1 MSDRK
6 IGHVVSVDSFRVV
19 IELDGDLKS
28 LYKSGYD
35 NIYDI
40 ARINSYVILPVG
52 SEKIVAYITRV
63 KVQDETELNSS
74 SSSGIITLPE
84 SKRLIVATMIGTITS
99 DKEYV
104 QGVYNFPILD
114 NPVWYVKTEDLD
126 QIFDQEQK
134 ENISFDEDY
143 FLPVGIPPAFPDYE
157 IKINPDQLFGKH
169 AAVLGNTG
177 SGKSCTI
184 ASILQSIFRWES
196 NGQQINS
203 ANIIIFDTN
212 GEYKKAFDFE
222 KSDLNERVNALNIS
236 KDGLKVPYWFMNY
249 DDFDYLF
256 QPAEGSQAPVLKR
269 ALVKAKDKKSASREG
284 LPKAIRAELDN
295 VLEYIE
301 SGNDNELNRVV
312 YHSLESTCD
321 FLEEYYE
328 ELELHQILN
337 DLVDQRTNLTPNNG
351 WVNGVIRADI
361 KQNVLDDLK
370 PKLKQLDKETNGAS
384 VSTENDADLPIYF
397 NYKDL
402 FEECIDEA
410 IEELETSSSRIRE
423 YVTTLILRIRSYYY
437 DDRISIPFLLKS
449 NNIDKALPTFLS
461 FLTGIFTKAIKD
473 TNNIYSEYLK
483 EEDKEGNPKN
493 VVKTESDSQIAIIDL
508 SLLPYEVLENV
519 TGLIG
524 RLILEFLQRLI
535 KVSDYQD
542 KRGDFPIVLVLEEA
556 QNYIPEQDR
565 KEDRVSISKRVF
577 ERIAREGRKY
587 GLSLIIASQRPSELS
602 RTILSQCNSYI
613 IHRLQN
619 PGDQSYVKKLV
630 SSANEDI
637 LNQLP
642 VLPQQHAVITGDAVR
657 SPVQIKINDVN
668 PQPDSDDPEF
678 FAKWIQE
685 PEQDLNKKF
694 PDFEKVVNEW
704 INKSD
709 NQNDNEE

>member
-28 LYKSGYD
+28 LFKSGYD

-126 QIFDQEQK
+126 QIFDQEDK
-134 ENISFDEDY
+134 ETIDFDEDY
-143 FLPVGIPPAFPDYE
+143 FLPIGVPPAFPDYQ

-169 AAVLGNTG
+169 AAILGNTG

-184 ASILQSIFRWES
+184 ASILQSIFKWE
-196 NGQQINS
+196 NNDQKINS
-203 ANIIIFDTN
+203 ANVIIFDTN
-212 GEYKKAFDFE
+212 GEYEKAFDFE
-222 KSDLNERVNALNIS
+222 NSELNERVNALNIS
-236 KDGLKVPYWFMNY
+236 ENGLKVPYWFMNY

-269 ALVKAKDKKSASREG
+269 ALVKAKDQRSDVKQG
-284 LPKAIRAELDN
+284 IPKAFRAELDN
-295 VLEYIE
+295 LIE
-301 SGNDNELNRVV
+301 LIEVYNKNELNKAV
-312 YHSLESTCD
+312 YFSI
-321 FLEEYYE
+321 E
-328 ELELHQILN
+328 ELHDYFEENHP
-337 DLVDQRTNLTPNNG
+337 DLGIHDVLSLLVAEKSKLSYNEP
-351 WVNGVIRADI
+351 WVNGIISPSIR
-361 KQNVLDDLK
+361 QEVLDRLK
-370 PKLKQLDKETNGAS
+370 PILRGLDNETDGSS
-384 VSTENDADLPIYF
+384 VSKENDADLPIYF
-397 NYKDL
+397 DFKDL

-449 NNIDKALPTFLS
+449 DKIEKALPTFLA

-483 EEDKEGNPKN
+483 EEDKEGVPKN
-493 VVKTESDSQIAIIDL
+493 VVKKDSDSQVAIIDL

-535 KVSDYQD
+535 KVPDYQN

-587 GLSLIIASQRPSELS
+587 GLSLVIASQRPSELS

-685 PEQDLNKKF
+685 PEQDLDKKF

-704 INKSD
+704 INKSN
-709 NQNDNEE
+709 NQNEE